1 VVCGTRDG
9 VLDFVIV
16 FSLFLN
22 KNIFILDLLLVV
34 IYGVE
39 SFS

>member
-1 VVCGTRDG
+1 MVCGTRDG

-16 FSLFLN
+16 FLLFLN

>member
-1 VVCGTRDG
+1 MERVRVCW
-9 VLDFVIV
+9 VFVII

-22 KNIFILDLLLVV
+22 KNVLHLDLLLVV
-34 IYGVE
+34 IYGVKFY